1 ETCSPA
7 EFSCG
12 NGECRALESVC
23 DGWHDCPDG
32 TDELNCTGVSYPA
45 FGSVCEPVEVE
56 MCLGLGYNDTSFP
69 NIWLA
74 IPNQEGAAEVLQDY
88 QTLMELACYQHLRL
102 LICSLFV
109 PKCTLDGGV
118 LQPCR
123 AVCLAA
129 ELRCQQ
135 SLGLLGIL
143 WPINCNILPD
153 SNDPVECFQP

>member
-1 ETCSPA
+1 
-7 EFSCG
+7 
-12 NGECRALESVC
+12 
-23 DGWHDCPDG
+23 
-32 TDELNCTGVSYPA
+32 
-45 FGSVCEPVEVE
+45 
-56 MCLGLGYNDTSFP
+56 MCLGLGYNATSFP

-74 IPNQEGAAEVLQDY
+74 IPDQEGAAEVLQDY
-88 QTLMELACYQHLRL
+88 QVSWPGAARGDALSPPCRADAAVPLSPLSPQTLMELACYQHLRL

-109 PKCTLDGGV
+109 PKCTPDGGV